1 MLHCDCYVPT
11 DTDHLVPMDV
21 RPLREDY
28 LLSFPLASSKVC
40 TDVTAVLCLYRK
52 SFMNWLYFVV
62 IRWIMLEL

>member
-1 MLHCDCYVPT
+1 MSMLHCDCYVPT

-52 SFMNWLYFVV
+52 SFMN
-62 IRWIMLEL
+62 